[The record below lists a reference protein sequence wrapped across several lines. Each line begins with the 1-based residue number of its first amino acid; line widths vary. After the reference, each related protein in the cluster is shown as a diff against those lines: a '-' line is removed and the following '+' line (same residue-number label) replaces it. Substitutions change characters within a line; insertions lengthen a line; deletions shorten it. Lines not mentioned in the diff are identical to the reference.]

1 MKNLYFLIF
10 FSFFQTIVNAQ
21 FYNWSAALGGS
32 ESDEGRSIDI
42 DNNGDVITAGTFES
56 TVDFDR
62 GQGVSNLTSAG
73 QQDVFVLKTDAA
85 GNYKW
90 AKRIG
95 GVEGNYVSTVKTD
108 LQNNVFITGYFL
120 GAMDFDPGAG
130 SDLRTSNGSEDV
142 FIIKLDSSGVYQ
154 WGIQYGSSG
163 SDKSIDLVI
172 SSNQNVVVAGFYTGT
187 INFGQGVGSA
197 PTLTSIGGREVFIA
211 FISNDGIP
219 EAAVDIGGPGDINPI
234 SIELDNNDNLFLTG
248 SFSGTCHFN
257 PLTTTTTTS
266 IATVEGFLL
275 KLNGGANFGWVKRMG
290 GAIGSECRGNNLV
303 LTNNG
308 DIAITGSFKGTVDFN
323 PGVLQFNLTAYG
335 TSEDLFIGRLNANGD
350 LLWAQ
355 KANQI
360 DLNDGPDKGIS
371 IVEDFDGNLIIGG
384 IYWGSL
390 DFDQTNAIESLTSQ
404 GANDIFILK
413 LTSAGSFVWINTY
426 GGVNY
431 EIMNDLVITADGQ
444 TIMTGYLT
452 GPADFDPSPGIF
464 NLIPN
469 NINNL
474 DYADIFISKS
484 GSCALPYPLTQIVSP
499 TAACQW
505 SEIQISVNT
514 SYGAESYNW
523 ELPDG
528 SSYIDGIYTNQ
539 VTLQLGTVSGVI
551 SVVPANS
558 CGYGPSTSINITVDS
573 LPIILDQPV
582 NRVIDENSSTSFTTN
597 CYGSNLIYKWQK
609 ETAGVYGNLS
619 NNATYSGTSTNTLN
633 VNNCSLSLNGTN
645 YRCVITNGTCR
656 DTTNEVLLTVNDT
669 IGVPNSIGN
678 FEPNSLLQIYP
689 SVSDGSYMVQ
699 NDLVGGNLVYSV
711 FDIAG
716 RIINSGM
723 FLQGYNQL
731 NLKNDAAGVYFLKV
745 SLPKEVQ
752 TIRLL
757 KTE

>member
-1 MKNLYFLIF
+1 MKNLYFFVF
-10 FSFFQTIVNAQ
+10 FSFFQTIVHAQ
-21 FYNWSAALGGS
+21 YYNWSAALGGS

-42 DNNGDVITAGTFES
+42 DNNGDVITTGTFES
-56 TVDFDR
+56 SADFDR
-62 GQGVSNLTSAG
+62 GQGVSILTSAG
-73 QQDVFVLKTDAA
+73 QQDIFILKTDAA

-95 GVEGNYVSTVKTD
+95 GLEGNYISSVKTD
-108 LQNNVFITGYFL
+108 LQNNVFVTGYFL

-142 FIIKLDSSGVYQ
+142 FIIKLDSSGIYQ
-154 WGIQYGSSG
+154 WGIHYGSSG
-163 SDKSIDLVI
+163 SDKSIDLGI
-172 SSNQNVVVAGFYTGT
+172 SSNQNLVVTGFYSGT
-187 INFGQGVGSA
+187 IDFGQGVGSA

-219 EAAVDIGGPGDINPI
+219 IETVDIGGPGDINPI
-234 SIELDNNDNLFLTG
+234 SIEMDNNDNLFLTG

-257 PLTTTTTTS
+257 PQTTTTTTS
-266 IATVEGFLL
+266 VATVEGFLL
-275 KLNGGANFGWVKRMG
+275 KLNGGTNFAWVKRMG
-290 GAIGSECRGNNLV
+290 GAVGSECRGNSLV
-303 LTNNG
+303 VANNG

-335 TSEDLFIGRLNANGD
+335 TSEDLFIQRLNANGD

-384 IYWGSL
+384 VYWGSL
-390 DFDQTNAIESLTSQ
+390 DFDASNAIQSLTSQ
-404 GANDIFILK
+404 GANDVFILK
-413 LTSAGSFVWINTY
+413 LTSAGTFVWINSY

-431 EIMNDLVITADGQ
+431 EIINDLVLTVDGQ

-452 GPADFDPSPGIF
+452 GPADFDPSPGVF

-484 GSCALPYPLTQIVSP
+484 GSCALPYPLTAIVSP
-499 TAACQW
+499 TAVCQW

-539 VTLQLGTVSGVI
+539 LTLQLGNVSGVI

-558 CGYGPSTSINITVDS
+558 CGYGPGTFINITVDS
-573 LPIILDQPV
+573 LPIILNQPV
-582 NRVIDENSSTSFTTN
+582 NRIIDENASTSFTVN
-597 CYGSNLIYKWQK
+597 GYGSALDFKWQK
-609 ETAGVYGNLS
+609 KTAGVYSNLS
-619 NNATYSGTSTNTLN
+619 NNATYTGTNTNILN

-645 YRCVITNGTCR
+645 FRCVITNGTCR

-669 IGVPNSIGN
+669 IALPNSIRN
-678 FEPNSLLQIYP
+678 FENKSFLHIYP
-689 SVSDGSYMVQ
+689 TISDGSYTVQ
-699 NDLVGGNLVYSV
+699 NDLIGENLLYTV
-711 FDIAG
+711 FDVAG
-716 RIINSGM
+716 RKIYSGI
-723 FLQGYNQL
+723 FLQGHNQL
-731 NLKNDAAGVYFLKV
+731 YLKNDAAGIYFLKV
-745 SLPKEVQ
+745 SLPQEMQ

-757 KTE
+757 KTQ